1 MEKLDRTQ
9 NAQFWG
15 LETWGQAPG
24 PLVERQMNGM
34 HRTAVLSQKTPT
46 GLIFVK
52 RKYVQCLKVFSR
64 KYWTDTLYM
73 CISCYAEIG

>member
-15 LETWGQAPG
+15 LETWGQAPD

-34 HRTAVLSQKTPT
+34 HRTAVLLQKTPT
-46 GLIFVK
+46 GLILCEKETRSVSDFLL
-52 RKYVQCLKVFSR
+52 CS
-64 KYWTDTLYM
+64 M
-73 CISCYAEIG
+73 M